1 MANGVSGEA
10 GTMRGR
16 IAGAIALYTAGGLF
30 WAFLP
35 FFVTLQIGQGGLSA
49 ASAGLLGTAYL
60 AGFTLSS
67 VAAIWWT
74 RAFDMRVVIGLAL
87 LVIIAGFAILGILGT
102 FALSLAC
109 CLVIGCAMAALWV
122 VAYRMIAQSPK
133 ADRNFAVAIG
143 ISYPMLALITLL
155 ASHIVVPHAGLA
167 GVLLTIAALV
177 AIMGLGGFK
186 VPANLDASAASGGG
200 AEGGRFSAGLLALAS
215 LLMVGFA
222 FACIWSFGAR
232 LGADA
237 GFDDRIVG
245 AILSSNLL
253 LTGIGSLGATAMGNR
268 FGRLPPILV
277 SLILMGFC
285 MAGLVAH
292 SGLAVFALSICGL
305 GLAMGVAMPFQL
317 AAIASNDRDG
327 RLVSLI
333 AAVQGGGTALAPPLA
348 GWMLET
354 HGADAIALIGLI
366 AVLIGLGC
374 STVSHFSSRRR
385 ASPAGEAVYR

>member
-1 MANGVSGEA
+1 MANGVSGDT
-10 GTMRGR
+10 GSMRGQ

-49 ASAGLLGTAYL
+49 ASAGLLGTGYL
-60 AGFTLSS
+60 AGFTVSS

-74 RAFDMRVVIGLAL
+74 RAFDMRAVIGLAL
-87 LVIIAGFAILGILGT
+87 LVIIAGFAILGISGG
-102 FALSLAC
+102 FALSLVC
-109 CLVIGCAMAALWV
+109 CLLIGCAMAALWV
-122 VAYRMIAQSPK
+122 VAYRMIGQSAK

-143 ISYPMLALITLL
+143 ISYPALALITFL
-155 ASHIVVPHAGLA
+155 ASHVVVPHAGLA

-177 AIMGLGGFK
+177 VILGLGGFR
-186 VPANLDASAASGGG
+186 VPAKLDASVASGGG
-200 AEGGRFSAGLLALAS
+200 AEGGRFPAGLLALAS
-215 LLMVGFA
+215 LLVVGFA

-268 FGRLPPILV
+268 FGRLPPIFA
-277 SLILMGFC
+277 SLILMGLC
-285 MAGLVAH
+285 MAGLVANG
-292 SGLAVFALSICGL
+292 SLVVFAFSICGL

-317 AAIASNDRDG
+317 AAIAADDRNG

-348 GWMLET
+348 GWVLDT
-354 HGADAIALIGLI
+354 HGAGAIALIGLI
-366 AVLIGLGC
+366 FVLIGLVC
-374 STVSHFSSRRR
+374 STLSRLCSRRR
-385 ASPAGEAVYR
+385 IFSAGE

>member
-1 MANGVSGEA
+1 MANGVSG
-10 GTMRGR
+10 GPGSIRGR

-49 ASAGLLGTAYL
+49 ASAGLLGTGYL

-67 VAAIWWT
+67 VAALWWT
-74 RAFDMRVVIGLAL
+74 RAFDMRAVIAGAL
-87 LVIIAGFAILGILGT
+87 LVVIAGFSVLGFSSGFAI
-102 FALSLAC
+102 SLAC
-109 CLVIGCAMAALWV
+109 CLLIGCAMAALWV
-122 VAYRMIAQSPK
+122 IAYRMIAQSPR
-133 ADRNFAVAIG
+133 ADRNFAAAIG
-143 ISYPMLALITLL
+143 ISYPALALITFLS
-155 ASHIVVPHAGLA
+155 SHIVVPHAGLT

-177 AIMGLGGFK
+177 AIFGLGGFR
-186 VPANLDASAASGGG
+186 VPARLDAPAVSAGGKEG
-200 AEGGRFSAGLLALAS
+200 ARLSAGLLALAS
-215 LLMVGFA
+215 LLLIGFA

-253 LTGIGSLGATAMGNR
+253 LTGVGSLAATAMGGR
-268 FGRLPPILV
+268 FGRLPPILA
-277 SLILMGFC
+277 SLILMALC
-285 MAGLVAH
+285 MAGLALH
-292 SGLAVFALSICGL
+292 PDLASFALSICGL

-317 AAIASNDRDG
+317 AAIAADDRNG

-348 GWMLET
+348 GWALET
-354 HGADAIALIGLI
+354 HGAGAIALIGLI
-366 AVLIGLGC
+366 SVLIGLGC
-374 STVSHFSSRRR
+374 SILSHLASMRGTR
-385 ASPAGEAVYR
+385 AR

>member
-1 MANGVSGEA
+1 MANGVSGET
-10 GTMRGR
+10 GSMRGR

-35 FFVTLQIGQGGLSA
+35 FFVALQIGQGGLSA
-49 ASAGLLGTAYL
+49 ASAGLLGTGYL

-67 VAAIWWT
+67 MAAIWWT
-74 RAFDMRVVIGLAL
+74 RAFDIRAVIGLAL
-87 LVIIAGFAILGILGT
+87 LVVIAGFSILGILGG

-109 CLVIGCAMAALWV
+109 CLLIGCAMAALWV
-122 VAYRMIAQSPK
+122 VAYRMIAQSSK
-133 ADRNFAVAIG
+133 ADRNFAAAIG
-143 ISYPMLALITLL
+143 ISYPALALITFL
-155 ASHIVVPHAGLA
+155 ASHVVVPHAGLA

-177 AIMGLGGFK
+177 AILGLGGFR
-186 VPANLDASAASGGG
+186 VPAKLDISVASGVG

-215 LLMVGFA
+215 LLVVGFA

-237 GFDDRIVG
+237 GFDYRIVG

-253 LTGIGSLGATAMGNR
+253 LTGIGSLGATAMGKR
-268 FGRLPPILV
+268 FGRLPPILA

-292 SGLAVFALSICGL
+292 ASLTVFALSICGL

-317 AAIASNDRDG
+317 AAIAADDRNG

-348 GWMLET
+348 GWVLET
-354 HGADAIALIGLI
+354 HGAGAIALIGLI
-366 AVLIGLGC
+366 SILIGLVC
-374 STVSHFSSRRR
+374 SILSHLVSICRTRGLQRR
-385 ASPAGEAVYR
+385 AE